1 MRAQDKAII
10 DHVPVGAS
18 LALVTRRLKYRQNIQ
33 DQMLKAAKGAI
44 QADIQASTL
53 AANIVSYES
62 GKTDVLP
69 LRQEIDGDVKTALH
83 GSGKMPVMN
92 VQGLTDGVAKENS
105 VLPNGNKM
113 DKSVTGAVLLRHGS
127 DARKRLL
134 EGAGVIGY
142 GSPAMREVFQPQ
154 ISVQV
159 DSIVINAIQ
168 AGLASLSGPAPV
180 LQITKAE
187 PLRVVNL
194 EEYQRMED
202 HDHGIPG
209 RGHG

>member
-10 DHVPVGAS
+10 DHVPVDAS

-44 QADIQASTL
+44 QADIQASQV
-53 AANIVSYES
+53 AHNIVQYMS
-62 GKTDVLP
+62 GSSDKLP
-69 LRQEIDGDVKTALH
+69 LRNTMDESVHCAAPVGTLLKHGDT
-83 GSGKMPVMN
+83 
-92 VQGLTDGVAKENS
+92 
-105 VLPNGNKM
+105 
-113 DKSVTGAVLLRHGS
+113 
-127 DARKRLL
+127 ARKRLL

-159 DSIVINAIQ
+159 DSIVVNAIQ

-194 EEYQRMED
+194 EEYQRVDD
-202 HDHGIPG
+202 HIHG
-209 RGHG
+209 